1 MKNVRVKALAQW
13 VSDITGNRDGLVPLP
28 VEASARTFYR
38 TTFDERSVVVM
49 DAPPDTEVNAHFV
62 ELSKCFLHAEISVP
76 EVLAID
82 LERGFLLVEDF
93 GDNLLERTYGLGQD
107 DKVLGLALAM
117 LVRIQGISDPIIPAY
132 TTERFTAELGI
143 FRKWVLQD
151 LIGVST
157 LPFDEIIDFLVR
169 TCDTQPKVTIHRDF
183 HCRNLL
189 LKSDGTIGAV
199 DFQDALVGPISYDL
213 ASILYD
219 CYYQFPDATIA
230 TSIARYLQL
239 ARNAGHPLTNCE
251 EDFTRELEITAVQRQ
266 LKAVGIFARL
276 KLKHD
281 RASHLENIVPVMR
294 RVCELMTKHPELS
307 ECAEWL
313 ETRTLGPICE
323 AVARLR

>member
-1 MKNVRVKALAQW
+1 M
-13 VSDITGNRDGLVPLP
+13 PLP

-49 DAPPDTEVNAHFV
+49 DAPPDTEDNAHFV
-62 ELSKCFLHAEISVP
+62 ELSKCFLHAEVSVP

-169 TCDTQPKVTIHRDF
+169 TCDIQPKVTIHRDF

>member
-13 VSDITGNRDGLVPLP
+13 VSDVTGNRDRLVPLP

-38 TTFDERSVVVM
+38 TTLDERSVVVM
-49 DAPPDTEVNAHFV
+49 DAPPDTEDNAHFV
-62 ELSKCFLHAEISVP
+62 ELSKCFLHAEVSVP

-169 TCDTQPKVTIHRDF
+169 TCDIQPKVTIHRDF

-230 TSIARYLQL
+230 TSIARYLRL

-294 RVCELMTKHPELS
+294 RICELMTKHPELA

-313 ETRTLGPICE
+313 ETKTLGPIRE

>member
-13 VSDITGNRDGLVPLP
+13 VNDITGNRDGLVPLP

-49 DAPPDTEVNAHFV
+49 DAPPDTEDNAHFV
-62 ELSKCFLHAEISVP
+62 ELSRCFLHAEVSVP

-117 LVRIQGISDPIIPAY
+117 LVRIQGISDPVIPAY

-143 FRKWVLQD
+143 FRKWVLQE

-157 LPFDEIIDFLVR
+157 LPFDEVIDFLVR

-307 ECAEWL
+307 EWAEWL
-313 ETRTLGPICE
+313 ETKTLGPIRE

>member
-38 TTFDERSVVVM
+38 TTLDERSVVVM
-49 DAPPDTEVNAHFV
+49 DAPPDTEDNAHFV
-62 ELSKCFLHAEISVP
+62 ELSKCFLHAEVSVP

-157 LPFDEIIDFLVR
+157 LPFNEIIDFLVR
-169 TCDTQPKVTIHRDF
+169 TCDIQPKVTIHRDF

-219 CYYQFPDATIA
+219 CYHQFPDATIA
-230 TSIARYLQL
+230 TSIARYLRL

-276 KLKHD
+276 KLKQD

-294 RVCELMTKHPELS
+294 RVCELMTKHPELA

-313 ETRTLGPICE
+313 ETKTLGPIRE

>member
-49 DAPPDTEVNAHFV
+49 DAPPDTEDNAHFV
-62 ELSKCFLHAEISVP
+62 ELSKCFLHAEVSVP

-132 TTERFTAELGI
+132 TTERLTAELGI

-157 LPFDEIIDFLVR
+157 LPFDEVIDFLVR
-169 TCDTQPKVTIHRDF
+169 TCNTQPKVTIHRDF

-230 TSIARYLQL
+230 TSIARYLRL

-276 KLKHD
+276 KLKQD

-294 RVCELMTKHPELS
+294 RVCELMTKHPELA

>member
-13 VSDITGNRDGLVPLP
+13 VSDVTGNRDRLVPLP

-38 TTFDERSVVVM
+38 TTLDERSVVVM
-49 DAPPDTEVNAHFV
+49 DAPPDTEDNARFV
-62 ELSKCFLHAEISVP
+62 ELSKCFLHAEVSVP

-132 TTERFTAELGI
+132 TTERLTAELGI

-157 LPFDEIIDFLVR
+157 LPFDEVIDFLVR
-169 TCDTQPKVTIHRDF
+169 TCDIQPKVTIHRDF

-276 KLKHD
+276 KLKQD

-294 RVCELMTKHPELS
+294 RICELMTKHPELA

>member
-13 VSDITGNRDGLVPLP
+13 VSDITGNQDGLVPLP

-49 DAPPDTEVNAHFV
+49 DAPPDTEDNAHFV
-62 ELSKCFLHAEISVP
+62 ELSKCFLHAEVSVP

-239 ARNAGHPLTNCE
+239 ARNVGHPLTNCE

-294 RVCELMTKHPELS
+294 RVCELMTKHPELA

-313 ETRTLGPICE
+313 ETKTLGPIRV

>member
-49 DAPPDTEVNAHFV
+49 DAPPDTEDNAHFV
-62 ELSKCFLHAEISVP
+62 ELSKCFLHAEVSVP

-157 LPFDEIIDFLVR
+157 LPFDEVIDFLVR
-169 TCDTQPKVTIHRDF
+169 TCNTQPKVTIHRDF

-294 RVCELMTKHPELS
+294 RICELMTKHPELA

>member
-1 MKNVRVKALAQW
+1 VKNVRVKALAQW
-13 VSDITGNRDGLVPLP
+13 VSDVTGNRDGLVPLP
-28 VEASARTFYR
+28 VEASARKFYR
-38 TTFDERSVVVM
+38 TTLGERSVVVM
-49 DAPPDTEVNAHFV
+49 DAPPDTEDNAHFV
-62 ELSKCFLHAEISVP
+62 ALSNCFRHAEVSVP
-76 EVLAID
+76 EVLASD

-93 GDNLLERTYGLGQD
+93 GDNLLEHTYGLGQD

-117 LVRIQGISDPIIPAY
+117 LVRIQGISDPIIPTY
-132 TTERFTAELGI
+132 TTERFTSELGI

-157 LPFDEIIDFLVR
+157 LPFDDVIDFLVR

-219 CYYQFPDATIA
+219 CYYQFSDATIA

-239 ARNAGHPLTNCE
+239 SREAGHTTTDDE
-251 EDFTRELEITAVQRQ
+251 EDFTRALEITAVQRQ

-276 KLKHD
+276 KLKQD

-294 RVCELMTKHPELS
+294 RVCELMTKHRELVA
-307 ECAEWL
+307 CAKWL
-313 ETRTLGPICE
+313 ETTTLHPIRD

>member
-1 MKNVRVKALAQW
+1 M
-13 VSDITGNRDGLVPLP
+13 PLP
-28 VEASARTFYR
+28 VEASGRRFYR
-38 TTFDERSVVVM
+38 TTLGERSVVVM
-49 DAPPDTEVNAHFV
+49 DAPPDTEDNAHFV
-62 ELSKCFLHAEISVP
+62 ALSNCFRHAEVSVP
-76 EVLAID
+76 EVLVSD

-93 GDNLLERTYGLGQD
+93 GDNLLEQTYGLGQD
-107 DKVLGLALAM
+107 NKVLDLALAM

-132 TTERFTAELGI
+132 TAERFSAELGI

-157 LPFDEIIDFLVR
+157 LPFDDVIDFLVR

-219 CYYQFPDATIA
+219 CYYQFSDATIA

-239 ARNAGHPLTNCE
+239 AGEAGHSTTNSE
-251 EDFTRELEITAVQRQ
+251 KDFTRTLEITAVQRQ

-276 KLKHD
+276 KLKQD
-281 RASHLENIVPVMR
+281 RASHLENIGPVMR
-294 RVCELMTKHPELS
+294 RICKLMTKHPELA

>member
-13 VSDITGNRDGLVPLP
+13 VNDITGNRDGLVPLP

-49 DAPPDTEVNAHFV
+49 DAPPDTEDNAHFV
-62 ELSKCFLHAEISVP
+62 ELSRCFLHAEVSVP

-169 TCDTQPKVTIHRDF
+169 TCDIQPKVTIHRDF

-230 TSIARYLQL
+230 TSTARYLQL

-313 ETRTLGPICE
+313 ETKTLGPIRE